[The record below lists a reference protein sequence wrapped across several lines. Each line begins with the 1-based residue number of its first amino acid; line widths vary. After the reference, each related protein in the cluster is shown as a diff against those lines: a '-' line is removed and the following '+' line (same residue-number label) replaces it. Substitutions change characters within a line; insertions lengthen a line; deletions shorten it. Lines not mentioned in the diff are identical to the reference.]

1 MSDTMSGTIEK
12 YLIKIRKATSKPG
25 IYAYRGQAGSQWP
38 LHSAATRRLIK
49 DHGSD
54 EILRT
59 GFSNVYRKY
68 HCESLVEPARA
79 RGFDVE
85 DGRKVSD
92 LQLLAKLQH
101 FRAATG
107 LLDFTW
113 SPLVALS
120 FAIEDPKCNGKLFI
134 IKTDDT
140 LNVALIS
147 SDEKEQRLE
156 AIFSP
161 ADNSPRLSYWEP
173 TVSGD
178 AMSRILR
185 QRSVFIIGRPL
196 IPEDT
201 EITREIEIAEDDK
214 AGLLKDLA
222 LLDVSQ
228 RSLFQDIY
236 GFSEAASPSSPLRQ
250 THDPDDYLLQGNE
263 FYQRGDYPK
272 AIKAYGE
279 CIDLAPDGVEPYFLR
294 GNAKHLLGRYKE
306 AIADFDEAIRL
317 NPDDAAAY
325 AAYHNRGNAKGK
337 LGQYREAIDDY
348 DEAVRLNPDDADAY
362 GNRGI
367 SNVELKRYKEAIAD
381 FDEAVRLN
389 PDDAA
394 AYNNRGF
401 SNAELKRYKEAIAD
415 FDEAIRLNPDDA
427 DAYSNR
433 GEAKAALGQYRDAIA
448 DYDQAILLQPD
459 CVGAYYN
466 RGIAKGALGQ
476 YRGAIAD
483 CDQAILLQPDYAKA
497 YNNRGKAKG
506 ALGQY
511 KDAIADYDQAIL
523 LQPDYAKAYNNR
535 GEAKQAL
542 GLKDEARKD
551 LETALELAG
560 KVDDS
565 DLAARVERSLR
576 ELDADGDS

>member
-1 MSDTMSGTIEK
+1 MSGPIEK
-12 YLIKIRKATSKPG
+12 YLIKIREATSKPG
-25 IYAYRGQAGSQWP
+25 IYAYRGQAHSRWH
-38 LHSAATRRLIK
+38 LYSAATRRLIK

-68 HCESLVEPARA
+68 HRESLVEPARA

-134 IKTDDT
+134 IKTDDP

-147 SDEKEQRLE
+147 SDEKEQRVE
-156 AIFSP
+156 AIFSR

-173 TVSGD
+173 TLSGD

-201 EITREIEIAEDDK
+201 EIIREIEIAEDDK

-294 GNAKHLLGRYKE
+294 GNAKQ
-306 AIADFDEAIRL
+306 A
-317 NPDDAAAY
+317 
-325 AAYHNRGNAKGK
+325 
-337 LGQYREAIDDY
+337 LGQHEAALADY
-348 DEAVRLNPDDADAY
+348 DEALRLKPDLAE
-362 GNRGI
+362 
-367 SNVELKRYKEAIAD
+367 V
-381 FDEAVRLN
+381 
-389 PDDAA
+389 
-394 AYNNRGF
+394 YNNRG
-401 SNAELKRYKEAIAD
+401 I
-415 FDEAIRLNPDDA
+415 
-427 DAYSNR
+427 
-433 GEAKAALGQYRDAIA
+433 AKAALGQYEAALA
-448 DYDQAILLQPD
+448 DYDEALRLKPD
-459 CVGAYYN
+459 YAGAYVN
-466 RGIAKGALGQ
+466 RGNAKVALGQ
-476 YRGAIAD
+476 HD
-483 CDQAILLQPDYAKA
+483 
-497 YNNRGKAKG
+497 
-506 ALGQY
+506 
-511 KDAIADYDQAIL
+511 DAITDYDRAIDL
-523 LQPDYAKAYNNR
+523 KAGLCRNLQQS
-535 GEAKQAL
+535 GGCE
-542 GLKDEARKD
+542 G
-551 LETALELAG
+551 
-560 KVDDS
+560 
-565 DLAARVERSLR
+565 RVGATR
-576 ELDADGDS
+576 